1 LNNFTKLKLHF
12 GEGTSYGQLKPYH
25 SKITRLHLAHL
36 YLSSNFFNS
45 PDHISE
51 DILQLFD
58 TGKLSV
64 LKLTRELSMSKETLI
79 KIIEK
84 VGEGV
89 RFKFKGYVNG
99 KRQPK
104 DQDSRRDKERGYVIA
119 DEFESSF
126 VDKII

>member
-1 LNNFTKLKLHF
+1 MLQLN
-12 GEGTSYGQLKPYH
+12 
-25 SKITRLHLAHL
+25 
-36 YLSSNFFNS
+36 LSSNFFNS

-51 DILQLFD
+51 DVLQLLD
-58 TGKLSV
+58 SGKLAV
-64 LKLTRELSMSKETLI
+64 LKLTRVLSMSKEMLMR
-79 KIIEK
+79 IIEK

-104 DQDSRRDKERGYVIA
+104 DHDSRRDKERGYVIA

-126 VDKII
+126 VDEII